1 MSYIKTNLNT
11 GEKLK
16 YHSRISIKPIII
28 NSSFIII
35 VSFIAGYVITDWF
48 LGLFLALIAIVI
60 LIPFALLAY
69 FESEFGVSGKR
80 VISKKGIIS
89 RNASEMNLGSIE
101 SVNVDQGIIER
112 IINVGSLKISGR
124 GTTIVEFKSIDDPI
138 AVRKMIQNKK

>member
-89 RNASEMNLGSIE
+89 RNASE
-101 SVNVDQGIIER
+101 
-112 IINVGSLKISGR
+112 ISGALLKHSLHLH
-124 GTTIVEFKSIDDPI
+124 V
-138 AVRKMIQNKK
+138 